1 MARNVHKIDFNRV
14 RLPQE
19 AISEDRGLSRCGTP
33 YLVLADTEDAQFYRN
48 DRTGIAYLFDDM
60 TVYLED
66 KNGNRELAPGIEVTF
81 PYQPDA
87 VGFVIDWRQVVSGGA
102 LTQGCYRVVIEWDLE
117 GNTGEFYYGSFNLR
131 AYSVENAAKTVRLL
145 VVLNDL
151 VRKQGINYKDSGF
164 ATTIRFEGQFG
175 YMQPNY
181 DTENIIYTSRTREKV
196 RNEAIRT
203 YELRSNFL
211 LSCQTRM
218 IDEEYLLTANQI
230 FVTDHNFN
238 NHVDSY
244 YDFPVILN
252 EDESPTFEYNESIYA
267 KIRASFKDKTAVYES
282 KYDGNIQGSLNVI
295 LDLPTIVTT
304 PAACPDTSIEVNG
317 VAEGSV
323 VAGSTVDVI
332 TNIVP
337 SSSSLVGNNLTLT
350 FTKELFWE
358 LNYNGTDDIILI
370 PATVNNVGTLTS
382 GTGSNVGT
390 IDVSTDGVSYAA
402 LTFPFTPVNGT
413 TYYFKRSTFT
423 VTGSYTMTGTYA

>member
-1 MARNVHKIDFNRV
+1 
-14 RLPQE
+14 
-19 AISEDRGLSRCGTP
+19 
-33 YLVLADTEDAQFYRN
+33 
-48 DRTGIAYLFDDM
+48 M

-295 LDLPTIVTT
+295 LDLPTIVTSSGVCL
-304 PAACPDTSIEVNG
+304 PAEWNLVDTDDNVLNTGSIPSGSTADITAPDTSIEVNG

-323 VAGSTVDVI
+323 VAGSTLDVI

-337 SSSSLVGNNLTLT
+337 SSSSLSGGNLTLT
-350 FTKELFWE
+350 FTKDLFWE
-358 LNYNGTDDIILI
+358 LNYNGTDDIIFI
-370 PATVNNVGTLTS
+370 PATASNVGTLTS

-402 LTFPFTPVNGT
+402 LTFPFTPVDGT